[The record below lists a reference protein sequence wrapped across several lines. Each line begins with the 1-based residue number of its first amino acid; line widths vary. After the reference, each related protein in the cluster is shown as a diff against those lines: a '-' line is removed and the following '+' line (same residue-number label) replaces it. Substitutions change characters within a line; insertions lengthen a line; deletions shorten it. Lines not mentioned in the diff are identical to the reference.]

1 MLQLFAEKSEE
12 STHVLLDGETVLL
25 SPDGDEQLTIRWNP
39 RSILP
44 TMEPLSYTVDITLY
58 RFERSSD
65 NHVSFQHF
73 LNIMRDQENNGT
85 VTFSVPESNDPSISR
100 DIHPV
105 AIRISIGRA
114 LQSNSD
120 TASLI
125 NVLGYRVE
133 ERSLGLVAQWTSTL
147 YYHDSPSFRQLCTQW
162 SQNQQTPG
170 ETIVERLP
178 PCPRRVDQARA
189 PNSGL
194 TEDRGYWIQKANR
207 FFHPRAAT
215 CFRQSTFT
223 RSVSYI
229 ASYWNYS
236 FYRRLLPF

>member
-1 MLQLFAEKSEE
+1 M
-12 STHVLLDGETVLL
+12 LL
-25 SPDGDEQLTIRWNP
+25 SPESDEQLTIRWNP
-39 RSILP
+39 QSILP
-44 TMEPLSYTVDITLY
+44 TMEPLSYTIDITLY
-58 RFERSSD
+58 RFEKSSD
-65 NHVSFQHF
+65 NLADLRSF
-73 LNIMRDQENNGT
+73 LRIVRDHKNNGT
-85 VTFSVPESNDPSISR
+85 ATFSVPESNDPSVSR

-105 AIRISIGRA
+105 AIRISVGRPS
-114 LQSNSD
+114 QSNSD

-125 NVLGYRVE
+125 NILGYRVE

-147 YYHDSPSFRQLCTQW
+147 YYHDSPSFRQLCTRW

-170 ETIVERLP
+170 ETIVDRLP

-207 FFHPRAAT
+207 FFHSGAAT

-223 RSVSYI
+223 R
-229 ASYWNYS
+229 
-236 FYRRLLPF
+236 